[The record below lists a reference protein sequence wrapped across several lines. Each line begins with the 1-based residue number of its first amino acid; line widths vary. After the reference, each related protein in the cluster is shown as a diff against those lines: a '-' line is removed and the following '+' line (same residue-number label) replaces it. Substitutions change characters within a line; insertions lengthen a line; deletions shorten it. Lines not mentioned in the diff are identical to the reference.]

1 MLGVTVVA
9 VEMAVVL
16 EVLVLRVLRVV
27 DLVGMEGRILDILVR
42 DVAALRIEDRSEAMV
57 DASELRLDGGMGYAL
72 GGGGGGGSFDKTEGV
87 TRGEGGTERTRLLE
101 DDEEELVSAV
111 NLGR

>member
-1 MLGVTVVA
+1 M
-9 VEMAVVL
+9 MVVL
-16 EVLVLRVLRVV
+16 EVLEVLEVVVGLRVV

-42 DVAALRIEDRSEAMV
+42 DVAALSIEDRSEAIV

-72 GGGGGGGSFDKTEGV
+72 GGGGGSFDKTEGV

-101 DDEEELVSAV
+101 DDEDELVSDV

>member
-1 MLGVTVVA
+1 MVA
-9 VEMAVVL
+9 VEMMVVL
-16 EVLVLRVLRVV
+16 EVLEVVEVVVGLRVV

-42 DVAALRIEDRSEAMV
+42 DVAALSIEDLSEAIV

-101 DDEEELVSAV
+101 DDEDELVSDV